1 MNSMYKVQRK
11 IFIVITNDNLVGQ
24 NEISCSK
31 VLTNNNI
38 FIKQLYAKK
47 VFKEKQVENI
57 RIIET

>member
-47 VFKEKQVENI
+47 VYKEKKVENI
-57 RIIET
+57 GII